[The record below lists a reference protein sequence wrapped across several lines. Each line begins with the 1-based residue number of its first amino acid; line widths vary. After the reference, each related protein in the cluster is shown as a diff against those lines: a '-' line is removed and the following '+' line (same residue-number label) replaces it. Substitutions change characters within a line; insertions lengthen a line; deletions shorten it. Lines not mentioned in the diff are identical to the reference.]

1 MQQQSRI
8 RLLIV
13 ALFIVPGVILFS
25 SFDSRPVTRPVHS
38 ILPDSGIAADSTRE
52 PAVSDYSNSYG
63 SFSENKRLV
72 YDSLNLESLGLSR
85 KVFDYGLM
93 GMEKLRKKGLI
104 KTNILSI
111 VDMSKAS
118 DEKRLFVID
127 LDNFQLLF
135 NTLVAHGCNS
145 GKKQAQYFS
154 NQPRSRKTSLGFY
167 VTGDTYEGSNGY
179 SLKLLGM
186 ENGINNNAYKRAI
199 VVHGADYVNEDYV
212 QQQGYI
218 GRSYGCPAVPA
229 NISDDIIDHIKE
241 GTCLFIYSPQNY
253 YLRHSSFLR

>member
-1 MQQQSRI
+1 MQQQNRI

-13 ALFIVPGVILFS
+13 ALFIVPGFILFS
-25 SFDSRPVTRPVHS
+25 SFGSRPVSRTVNS
-38 ILPDSGIAADSTRE
+38 ILPDSSIAADSTRE
-52 PAVSDYSNSYG
+52 PATSDYSKSYG
-63 SFSENKRLV
+63 SFSENKKLV
-72 YDSLNLESLGLSR
+72 YDSLNLSSLGLSR
-85 KVFDYGLM
+85 KVFDYGLR

-104 KTNILSI
+104 KNNILSI

-135 NTLVAHGCNS
+135 NTLVAHGRNS
-145 GKKQAQYFS
+145 GKKEAQYFS

-167 VTGDTYEGSNGY
+167 VTGETYEGSNGY

-186 ENGINNNAYKRAI
+186 EYGINNNAYKRAI
-199 VVHGADYVNEDYV
+199 VVHGADYVNEEYV

-253 YLRHSSFLR
+253 YLSHSSLLR